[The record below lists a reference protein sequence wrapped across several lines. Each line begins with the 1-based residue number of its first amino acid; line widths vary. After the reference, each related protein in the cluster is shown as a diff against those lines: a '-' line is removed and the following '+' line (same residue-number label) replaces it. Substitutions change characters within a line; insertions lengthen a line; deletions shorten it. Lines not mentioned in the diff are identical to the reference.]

1 MINLVGF
8 LQQNIQKDLQ
18 IAKSKDE
25 ENITILTEQAEE
37 LISEDCTHIGTRTHF
52 SSLLSVKGD

>member
-8 LQQNIQKDLQ
+8 LPQHIQEDLQ

-25 ENITILTEQAEE
+25 EDITILTELAEE
-37 LISEDCTHIGTRTHF
+37 LISEDCTPTRVHGHASRRF
-52 SSLLSVKGD
+52 YR

>member
-8 LQQNIQKDLQ
+8 LQQHIQEDLQ

-25 ENITILTEQAEE
+25 EDIIILTELVEE
-37 LISEDCTHIGTRTHF
+37 LISEDCTHTGTWTHF
-52 SSLLSVKGD
+52 PSLLVKGD